1 MRKLLLVV
9 ALVFAALQPISA
21 SAQQSTPP
29 ALQDMTLG
37 KAVAIGVGVV
47 AGAVLLQTVGAGDLL
62 VVAGGVVG
70 GLVGAWWYEGSGRSG
85 APRIA
90 LGESNIKPAL
100 YELRFSAAS
109 R

>member
-21 SAQQSTPP
+21 SAQQSTTQ
-29 ALQDMTLG
+29 AVQDLPLG

-47 AGAVLLQTVGAGDLL
+47 VGAVLLQSVAAGDLV

-70 GLVGAWWYEGSGRSG
+70 GLIGAWWYENDRTGL
-85 APRIA
+85 PRVAIRDT
-90 LGESNIKPAL
+90 NIKPASYRIL
-100 YELRFSAAS
+100 ENGAAS
-109 R
+109 N